1 MTNRPKQIG
10 TAAETNVVA
19 YARALFPD
27 ARRQALAG
35 VLDIGDVE
43 LTPGLIVE
51 VKAGAAAKHAS
62 AKQVTEWIGE
72 TERERGNAKAHTAIL
87 VRQRNGYGATRVGM
101 WWAHVRFGD
110 IADLPKHM
118 RDCCDIWLQM
128 PLADA
133 LHVLHRHG
141 WGDE

>member
-19 YARALFPD
+19 YARTLFPA

-35 VLDIGDVE
+35 VLDIADIE

-62 AKQVTEWIGE
+62 AGQIEEWIKE
-72 TERERGNAKAHTAIL
+72 TTRERENAKAKTAIL
-87 VRQRNGYGATRVGM
+87 VRQRNGYGAVRVGM

-110 IADLPKHM
+110 IVDLPKHM
-118 RDCCDIWLQM
+118 RDFADIWLQM
-128 PLADA
+128 TLADA

-141 WGDE
+141 WGD

>member
-19 YARALFPD
+19 YARAYFPA

-35 VLDIGDVE
+35 VLDIGDIE

-62 AKQVTEWIGE
+62 AKQIGEWIDE
-72 TERERGNAKAHTAIL
+72 TKRERDNAKAQTGIL
-87 VRQRNGYGATRVGM
+87 VRQRNGYGAVRVGT

-110 IADLPKHM
+110 IVNLPKNM
-118 RDCCDIWLQM
+118 RDCSDIWMQM
-128 PLADA
+128 TLADA
-133 LHVLHRHG
+133 LHALHRFG
-141 WGDE
+141 WGD